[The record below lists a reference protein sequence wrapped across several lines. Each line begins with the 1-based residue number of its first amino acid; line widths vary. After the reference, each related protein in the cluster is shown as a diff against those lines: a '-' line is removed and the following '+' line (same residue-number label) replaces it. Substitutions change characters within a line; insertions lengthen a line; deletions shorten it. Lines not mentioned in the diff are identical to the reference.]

1 LLDLKGFHMT
11 RAIVTAEAVS
21 AVADALVAEG
31 LEPSLV
37 LVQSRI
43 GGSYTTVKRYLDAWK
58 QARAQADAADTDT
71 PAVILAKGQEWVR
84 SVWALA
90 KREAQ
95 VQVQSM
101 KEDARA
107 QVEMLQADLAGA
119 MAEITRLEG
128 SEAAQAATIEAQQTQ
143 LRGLELSLIQ
153 AQALASRVPE
163 LERTLGEVRSELE
176 AVRQQATEHAVHAGR
191 LAGEAE
197 ALRAQVRELMAA
209 AIRPAS
215 Q

>member
-1 LLDLKGFHMT
+1 MT

-21 AVADALVAEG
+21 DVADALVAEG

-58 QARAQADAADTDT
+58 LARAQADAADGDT
-71 PAVILAKGQEWVR
+71 PAVILAKGQEWAR

-107 QVEMLQADLAGA
+107 QVEALQADLVGA

-128 SEAAQAATIEAQQTQ
+128 SETAQAATIEAQQTQ
-143 LRGLELSLIQ
+143 LHGLELSLIQ

-163 LERTLGEVRSELE
+163 LERTLGEVRTELE

-197 ALRAQVRELMAA
+197 ALRVQMRELMV
-209 AIRPAS
+209 AIRPTS

>member
-1 LLDLKGFHMT
+1 MT

-37 LVQSRI
+37 LVQSRL

-71 PAVILAKGQEWVR
+71 PAVILAKGQEWAR

-128 SEAAQAATIEAQQTQ
+128 SETAQAATIEAQQIQ

-163 LERTLGEVRSELE
+163 LERALGEVRTELE
-176 AVRQQATEHAVHAGR
+176 AVRQQATEHAVQAGR

-209 AIRPAS
+209 IRPTS

>member
-1 LLDLKGFHMT
+1 M
-11 RAIVTAEAVS
+11 
-21 AVADALVAEG
+21 
-31 LEPSLV
+31 

-71 PAVILAKGQEWVR
+71 PAVILAKGQEWAR

-128 SEAAQAATIEAQQTQ
+128 SETAQAATIEAQQTQ

-153 AQALASRVPE
+153 AQSLASRVPE

-176 AVRQQATEHAVHAGR
+176 AARQQATEHAVHAGR

-209 AIRPAS
+209 IRPAS

>member
-1 LLDLKGFHMT
+1 MT

-37 LVQSRI
+37 LVQSRL

-71 PAVILAKGQEWVR
+71 PAVILAKGQEWAR

-107 QVEMLQADLAGA
+107 QVEMLQADLAEDVA
-119 MAEITRLEG
+119 VF
-128 SEAAQAATIEAQQTQ
+128 TIKK
-143 LRGLELSLIQ
+143 S
-153 AQALASRVPE
+153 
-163 LERTLGEVRSELE
+163 
-176 AVRQQATEHAVHAGR
+176 
-191 LAGEAE
+191 
-197 ALRAQVRELMAA
+197 M
-209 AIRPAS
+209 
-215 Q
+215 

>member
-1 LLDLKGFHMT
+1 MT

-58 QARAQADAADTDT
+58 LARAQAAAVDTDT
-71 PAVILAKGQEWVR
+71 PAVILAKGQEWAR

-107 QVEMLQADLAGA
+107 QVEALQADLVGA

-128 SEAAQAATIEAQQTQ
+128 SETAQAATIEAQQTQ

-153 AQALASRVPE
+153 AQSLASRVPE
-163 LERTLGEVRSELE
+163 LERTLGEVRTELE

-209 AIRPAS
+209 IRPAS
-215 Q
+215 P

>member
-1 LLDLKGFHMT
+1 MT

-58 QARAQADAADTDT
+58 QARAQADAADSDT

>member
-1 LLDLKGFHMT
+1 MT

-31 LEPSLV
+31 LEPSLL

-58 QARAQADAADTDT
+58 LARAQAAAVDTDT
-71 PAVILAKGQEWVR
+71 PAVILAKGQEWAR

-107 QVEMLQADLAGA
+107 QVEALQADLVGA

-128 SEAAQAATIEAQQTQ
+128 SETAQAATIEAQQTQ

-153 AQALASRVPE
+153 AQSLASRVPE
-163 LERTLGEVRSELE
+163 LERTLGEVRTELE

-209 AIRPAS
+209 IRPAS

>member
-1 LLDLKGFHMT
+1 MT

-31 LEPSLV
+31 LEPSLL

-58 QARAQADAADTDT
+58 QARAQADALDTDT
-71 PAVILAKGQEWVR
+71 PAVILAKGQEWAR

-128 SEAAQAATIEAQQTQ
+128 SETAQAAMIEAQQTQ
-143 LRGLELSLIQ
+143 LRELELSLIQ

-163 LERTLGEVRSELE
+163 LERTLSEVRTELE
-176 AVRQQATEHAVHAGR
+176 AVRQHATEHAVQAGR

-197 ALRAQVRELMAA
+197 ALRVQVRELMAA
-209 AIRPAS
+209 IRPAS

>member
-1 LLDLKGFHMT
+1 MT

-31 LEPSLV
+31 LEPSLL

-58 QARAQADAADTDT
+58 QARAQADALDTDT
-71 PAVILAKGQEWVR
+71 PAVILAKGQEWAR

-107 QVEMLQADLAGA
+107 QVEALQADLVGA

-128 SEAAQAATIEAQQTQ
+128 SETAQAATIEAQQTQ

-153 AQALASRVPE
+153 AQSLASRVPE

-197 ALRAQVRELMAA
+197 ALRVQVRELMAA
-209 AIRPAS
+209 IRPAS

>member
-1 LLDLKGFHMT
+1 LFDLKGFLMT

-31 LEPSLV
+31 LEPSLL

-58 QARAQADAADTDT
+58 QARAQAAGMDGDT
-71 PAVILAKGQEWVR
+71 PAVILAKGQEWAR

-107 QVEMLQADLAGA
+107 QVEALQADLVGA

-128 SEAAQAATIEAQQTQ
+128 SETAQAATIEAQQTQ

-153 AQALASRVPE
+153 AQALANRVPE

-209 AIRPAS
+209 IRPTS

>member
-1 LLDLKGFHMT
+1 MT

-21 AVADALVAEG
+21 DVADALVAEG

-58 QARAQADAADTDT
+58 LARAQADAADGDT
-71 PAVILAKGQEWVR
+71 PAVILAKGQEWAR

-107 QVEMLQADLAGA
+107 QVEALQADLVGA

-128 SEAAQAATIEAQQTQ
+128 SETAQAATIEAQQTQ
-143 LRGLELSLIQ
+143 LHGLELSLIQ

-163 LERTLGEVRSELE
+163 LERTLGEVRTELE

-197 ALRAQVRELMAA
+197 ALRVQMRELMV

>member
-1 LLDLKGFHMT
+1 MT

-43 GGSYTTVKRYLDAWK
+43 GGSYMTVKRYLDAWK
-58 QARAQADAADTDT
+58 LARAQAAAVDSDT
-71 PAVILAKGQEWVR
+71 PAVILAKGQEWAR

-107 QVEMLQADLAGA
+107 QVEILQADLAGA

-153 AQALASRVPE
+153 AQSLASRVPE

-197 ALRAQVRELMAA
+197 ALRVQVRELMAA
-209 AIRPAS
+209 IRPAS

>member
-1 LLDLKGFHMT
+1 LSNLKGFHMT

-58 QARAQADAADTDT
+58 QARAQADAADSDT
-71 PAVILAKGQEWVR
+71 PAVILAKGQEWAR

-119 MAEITRLEG
+119 MAEITRLDG
-128 SEAAQAATIEAQQTQ
+128 SETAQAATIEAQQTQ

-209 AIRPAS
+209 IRPTS

>member
-1 LLDLKGFHMT
+1 MT

-37 LVQSRI
+37 LVQSRL

-58 QARAQADAADTDT
+58 LAQAQAAAVDTDT
-71 PAVILAKGQEWVR
+71 PAVILAKGQEWAR

-107 QVEMLQADLAGA
+107 QVEALQADLVGA

-128 SEAAQAATIEAQQTQ
+128 SEAAQAATIEAQQTK

-153 AQALASRVPE
+153 AQSLASRVPE

-209 AIRPAS
+209 IRPAS
-215 Q
+215 P

>member
-1 LLDLKGFHMT
+1 
-11 RAIVTAEAVS
+11 
-21 AVADALVAEG
+21 
-31 LEPSLV
+31 
-37 LVQSRI
+37 
-43 GGSYTTVKRYLDAWK
+43 
-58 QARAQADAADTDT
+58 
-71 PAVILAKGQEWVR
+71 
-84 SVWALA
+84 
-90 KREAQ
+90 
-95 VQVQSM
+95 M